1 MCDGVLEQ
9 WECNTLPD
17 FRYNQAEVMLK
28 RMEVSEN
35 WSDVVFSVFLDDNSS
50 TKDEK
55 AYTLAV
61 CFKYGAIYFMNNYDD
76 VCPRVI
82 QSTLTGICVCSCV
95 FVSGVPLLM
104 TLLVTINWR
113 DFHEKVVGSSCGAQK
128 GSHCL
133 WPKQYNSSA

>member
-1 MCDGVLEQ
+1 M
-9 WECNTLPD
+9 PD
-17 FRYNQAEVMLK
+17 LCYNQAEVMLNVVK

-35 WSDVVFSVFLDDNSS
+35 WSDMGFSVFLDDNSS

-76 VCPRVI
+76 VCPRII

-95 FVSGVPLLM
+95 PL
-104 TLLVTINWR
+104 W
-113 DFHEKVVGSSCGAQK
+113 VVY
-128 GSHCL
+128 L
-133 WPKQYNSSA
+133 Y